1 MVYKTYISKFNTIV
15 SNSKINTG
23 LNPVSE
29 LVYGRDTIVSRAL
42 FYFDHSKVKKLID
55 DGIMIDMGKMKHTLH
70 ITNAGSTDFTQ
81 LHMCETSSI
90 NHNKKI

>member
-1 MVYKTYISKFNTIV
+1 MVYKTYISKFATIV

-42 FYFDHSKVKKLID
+42 FYFDHNKVKQLID
-55 DGIMIDMGKMKHTLH
+55 DGIMVDKSKMKHTLR
-70 ITNAGSTDFTQ
+70 
-81 LHMCETSSI
+81 LLVETSFGVCLKSL
-90 NHNKKI
+90 KISFLA